1 MATSTST
8 RVVRFILRDLIGE
21 ALYFPLWW
29 YSLGAVTFGRSLLR
43 GWKDTAYRLAIV
55 IQLRNMFRPMY
66 ADYTRSGRVISF
78 FFRLMLLL
86 WACLLLMAWTVVEIA
101 LLILWLVGP
110 LFAAALL
117 VLQLFPR

>member
-1 MATSTST
+1 MATTTST

-43 GWKDTAYRLAIV
+43 SWQNTAYRLAIV
-55 IQLRNMFRPMY
+55 IQLRNLGRPMY
-66 ADYTRSGRVISF
+66 ADYSRSGRVISF
-78 FFRLMLLL
+78 FFRVVLLL
-86 WACLLLMAWTVVEIA
+86 WAGILLAVWTLLQTTV
-101 LLILWLVGP
+101 LILWLIGP

-117 VLQLFPR
+117 VRQLIP